1 MKNFT
6 VVETDNFSKD
16 VVSEAM
22 FGTNFVTTYDYE
34 FFKDENLLSVLK
46 ETGATS
52 LRFPGGSVTE
62 SVFTDVSFNTGIWD
76 ATSYVD
82 HHGADKN
89 LVSLNEFFSVASEI
103 DAQVQLVIPTR
114 VGFTTSAGDAVLN
127 GTYGNRTDLDPTYLE
142 NVKRYI
148 EQAINL
154 AEKNEVTISKFE
166 IGNEFWGSGV
176 MTASEY
182 GILAAKLTVFLHESY
197 PDIGSIA
204 QVTCG
209 ANRYSPS
216 SDRDVFLKPDLDGGY
231 NIVMFNEHEG
241 EVPNDWIRTTL
252 PGQGSATD
260 QTKEIAEQFINYKNS
275 IDILSG
281 IVDHVYFDGG
291 FSEVDEQ
298 RNYALSYIPEA
309 FKDHIGSDELDY
321 FISEWGPR
329 NIRSDDPSVNAGNSS
344 GLQYA
349 HSTVEA
355 FFEMASYGVD
365 GANFWPTTF
374 GYPSALYRTLINS
387 VDESLTFGGVAF
399 SWLSQGTINKTP
411 LFDFEIDGQ
420 IDIHGFENDGSMSIF
435 AAERSGDR
443 DEIVSLDLGNF
454 APTSPYFTMIS
465 TMNSD
470 DGKATSDMS
479 SPVISYLSDEKDL
492 EETISFQLKAWDLVW
507 LELQYITDGNDTI
520 SGGIADD
527 RIRGG
532 GGNDQLSGSDG
543 NDTVRGELGNDSL
556 DGGSGHD
563 LLNGGW
569 GHDQLA
575 GGGGDDVLIGGQNDD
590 FLVGGG
596 GADTLRDGSGHDTLT
611 GGQGS
616 DYFVLS
622 LDGEIDTLNDFS
634 RTEDYIDISEW
645 QGTDSPLSL
654 LHEVTPDG
662 CVLIFEDELL
672 IVRST
677 DLKPL
682 NFEDIKFFADIEI
695 DTLEVFP
702 PRLHGDDIIQGDAT
716 NDELKGYAGADVI
729 EGGNGD
735 DTIWG
740 GNGWDILKGNS
751 ENDVIYGGDGYDT
764 ISGGEQNDILY
775 GNFGRDIIYGDE
787 GNDEIF
793 GGSHSDLISGG
804 TGNDTLEGGSGADT
818 IFGGANSDYIRGKA
832 GSDIL
837 EGGMG
842 SDYISGGIN
851 NDVIAGGSG
860 NDTMHGGNGSDLLEG
875 GNGQDLLKGNS
886 GHDTLDGGDGS
897 DILFG
902 GIGSDTFIFNSGFD
916 RIVDFQENIDSLV
929 IDRNALGARTITVN
943 NLGAIDISKGANSLH
958 LDFGSG
964 NYLEIDGVY
973 DLSFILDD
981 ISFL

>member
-6 VVETDNFSKD
+6 VVETESFSKD

-34 FFKDENLLSVLK
+34 FFSDENLLSVLK
-46 ETGATS
+46 ETGTTN

-82 HHGADKN
+82 ENGADKN
-89 LVSLNEFFSVASEI
+89 LVSLSEFFSVASEV

-114 VGFTTSAGDAVLN
+114 VGFTTSAGDAVLD
-127 GTYGNRTDLDPTYLE
+127 GTYGSRTDLNPAYLE
-142 NVKRYI
+142 NVKGYI
-148 EQAINL
+148 EQAQYL
-154 AEKNEVTISKFE
+154 AEQKEVTISKFE
-166 IGNEFWGSGV
+166 IGNEFWGSGI

-182 GILAAKLTVFLHESY
+182 GILAAKLTVLLHESY

-204 QVTCG
+204 QITCG

-216 SDRDVFLKPDLDGGY
+216 SDREVFLKPDLEGGY
-231 NIVMFNEHEG
+231 DIVMLNEHEG
-241 EVPNDWIRTTL
+241 EVPNDWIRKTL

-260 QTKEIAEQFINYKNS
+260 QTKQIADQFINFENS

-291 FSEVDEQ
+291 FAEIDEQ
-298 RNYALSYIPEA
+298 RNYALSYVPKT
-309 FKDHIGSDELDY
+309 FKAHISSNELEY

-329 NIRSDDPSVNAGNSS
+329 NIRSDDRSLNAGNAS

-355 FFEMASYGVD
+355 FFEMASFGVD

-387 VDESLTFGGVAF
+387 VDENLTFGGVAF
-399 SWLSQGTINKTP
+399 SWLSQAAINKKP

-420 IDIHGFENDGSMSIF
+420 IDIHGFESGGSMSIF
-435 AAERSGDR
+435 AAERSGNR
-443 DEIVSLDLGNF
+443 DEVVSLNLGDF
-454 APTSPYFTMIS
+454 APTSSYFTMIS

-470 DGKATSDMS
+470 DGEVTSDMS
-479 SPVISYLSDEKDL
+479 SPVISYLSDEKNLDD
-492 EETISFQLKAWDLVW
+492 TISFQLKAWDLVW

-532 GGNDQLSGSDG
+532 GGNDQLSGADG
-543 NDTVRGELGNDSL
+543 DDTVRGELGHDIL
-556 DGGSGHD
+556 EGGSGND

-575 GGGGDDVLIGGQNDD
+575 GGLGNDVLIGGQNDD
-590 FLVGGG
+590 FLSGGNG
-596 GADTLRDGSGHDTLT
+596 SDTLRDGAGRDTLT
-611 GGQGS
+611 GGQGA

-622 LDGEIDTLNDFS
+622 LDGESDTISDFS
-634 RTEDYIDISEW
+634 STEDYIDISEW
-645 QGTDSPLSL
+645 EGTGSPLGL
-654 LHEVTPDG
+654 LHEVTSDG
-662 CVLIFEDELL
+662 CVLSSNDELL
-672 IVRST
+672 IVRSI
-677 DLKPL
+677 DFKPL
-682 NFEDIKFFADIEI
+682 NFEDIKFLGDIKV
-695 DTLEVFP
+695 DALETYP
-702 PRLHGDDIIQGDAT
+702 PSLHGDDSIRGDAT

-764 ISGGEQNDILY
+764 ISGGKHNDILY
-775 GNFGRDIIYGDE
+775 GNFGMDIIYGDE
-787 GNDEIF
+787 GDDEIF
-793 GGSHSDLISGG
+793 GGSHSDVISGG
-804 TGNDTLEGGSGADT
+804 TGNDTLEGGAGADT
-818 IFGGANSDYIRGKA
+818 IFGGANNDYMYGKA

-851 NDVIAGGSG
+851 NDIITGGSG
-860 NDTMHGGNGSDLLEG
+860 DDTMHGGNGSDLLEG

-886 GHDTLDGGDGS
+886 GQDTLDGGAGS
-897 DILFG
+897 DILVG
-902 GIGSDTFIFNSGFD
+902 GIGADTFIFSSGFD
-916 RIVDFQENIDSLV
+916 RIVDFQNNIDSLV
-929 IDRNALGARTITVN
+929 IDQSMLGADGITVK
-943 NLGAIDISKGANSLH
+943 NLGFFDVSEGTDSLH

-964 NYLEIDGVY
+964 NYLIIDDIH
-973 DLSFILDD
+973 DLSIILDD
-981 ISFL
+981 ISFI